1 MEQRE
6 KNKEIF
12 LRKLSRPSCYFL
24 KAGESVRTLSSLDFC
39 LRRELVSPNFPER
52 LVETGRSPT

>member
-24 KAGESVRTLSSLDFC
+24 KAGECVGTLSSLDFC
-39 LRRELVSPNFPER
+39 LRRELVSSNFPER
-52 LVETGRSPT
+52 